1 MPKPL
6 SGIIAWS
13 SLPRPCRTKPRF
25 VRRAGGKYIL
35 RNLLSRYLPTELYD
49 RPKTGFT
56 PPWEDWCKGAVR
68 DELVND
74 WEKLPPELFQS
85 DALDFLAP
93 ADGSANPLLSWCPIR
108 RCSSLINETTPDERI
123 RQNIFW
129 LILAASLIMRCV
141 LIRSGD
147 CSLIP
152 TNFGITGRLTFCTT

>member
-1 MPKPL
+1 MASEDGLKQMQYIDQETYLPDDILTKVDRM
-6 SGIIAWS
+6 SMAV
-13 SLPRPCRTKPRF
+13 SLECRSPFLDHRVVEFAATLPYEAKICPQGR
-25 VRRAGGKYIL
+25 GKYIL

-93 ADGSANPLLSWCPIR
+93 ADGSANPLLSWCAYSTVQFFNQR
-108 RCSSLINETTPDERI
+108 ND
-123 RQNIFW
+123 
-129 LILAASLIMRCV
+129 A
-141 LIRSGD
+141 
-147 CSLIP
+147 
-152 TNFGITGRLTFCTT
+152 